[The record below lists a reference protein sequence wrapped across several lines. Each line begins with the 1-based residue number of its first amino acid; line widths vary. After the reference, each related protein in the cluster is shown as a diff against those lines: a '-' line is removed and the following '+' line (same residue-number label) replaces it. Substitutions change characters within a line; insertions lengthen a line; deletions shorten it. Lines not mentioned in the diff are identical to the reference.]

1 MFKNVISIRKFKI
14 CEYLMALNIW
24 QKYTFFPVF
33 FILNSRYLEAKCS
46 TQETGISTLKQD
58 TSYKI
63 VPHIEYEAFQIDPIS
78 SYIPIFGINEM
89 LNFVI
94 SISHLNNEVTIIL
107 WIIESNLVRI
117 LDIKMSVPISNVC
130 GTVFCIEVNFGGI
143 TKNLN

>member
-1 MFKNVISIRKFKI
+1 MT
-14 CEYLMALNIW
+14 LNIGH
-24 QKYTFFPVF
+24 KYLFFPVVL
-33 FILNSRYLEAKCS
+33 ILNSRYLEAKCGA
-46 TQETGISTLKQD
+46 QETGISALKKN
-58 TSYKI
+58 TTYE
-63 VPHIEYEAFQIDPIS
+63 VMPHIEYEAFQIDPIS

-117 LDIKMSVPISNVC
+117 LDIKMSVPISDVC